1 MKDTIGVSIIKDIG
15 WTLTR
20 RDCRFRL
27 IEGTAHVIRAIA
39 PMVDKSDY
47 ARIDPNSKI
56 ALTKY
61 KKDYWFHEQTLT
73 RDESPFQP

>member
-47 ARIDPNSKI
+47 ARIDPNSRI
-56 ALTKY
+56 ALKKY
-61 KKDYWFHEQTLT
+61 KKECAYDSLV
-73 RDESPFQP
+73 S